1 MANGTLKVSNIQTS
15 SGSGTITIGQSGET
29 ISIPSGCTLTN
40 SGTATGFTSGS
51 MQPAFRATMSAD
63 QDGNS
68 SETNLKVAFNTETYD
83 EGSCYDHSSNYRF
96 TVPSG
101 EAGKYLII
109 AHTHTRASANAYS
122 GKACRLYKNGSFL
135 TESQTATAGDDLH
148 QTRTNNEEVTTIEN
162 LSAGDYIEVYAKV
175 FGSAFNVESEGSY
188 FTACKLLI

>member
-1 MANGTLKVSNIQTS
+1 MADGTLKVGTITTS
-15 SGSGTITIGQSGET
+15 SGSGTITLGQSGET
-29 ISIPSGCTLTN
+29 VTIPSGCTLTN

-63 QDGNS
+63 QDGIS
-68 SETNLKVAFNTETYD
+68 SETNQKVAFNTETFD

-109 AHTHTRASANAYS
+109 AHTHTRASGSYS
-122 GKACRLYKNGSFL
+122 GTTCRLYKNGSFL

-148 QTRTNNEEVTTIEN
+148 ASRTNNEEVTTIEN
-162 LSAGDYIEVYAKV
+162 LSVGDYIEVYVKC
-175 FGSAFNVESEGSY
+175 FGSAFNIESEGAY
-188 FTACKLLI
+188 FSACKLLI